1 MDSRN
6 YFGDEIYPSQPPT
19 QDERTLA
26 ILAHIL
32 TIFGWIFAPLIIYL
46 LRKDESS
53 FVRHHA
59 LESLNFQITLTI
71 CLIASIPL
79 VFVLIGILLL
89 WIIPILALIL
99 VIVATIKASENKLYR
114 YPINFRIIR

>member
-1 MDSRN
+1 MDSNN
-6 YFGDEIYPSQPPT
+6 YLGDEVVPMQTPS

-46 LRKDESS
+46 LKKDESA
-53 FVRHHA
+53 FVRSHA
-59 LESLNFQITLTI
+59 LESLNFQITLTV

-89 WIIPILALIL
+89 WIIPILSLIL